1 MYENNILYGMWKW
14 DNNTYIYI
22 YFFFLKK
29 KSFALVILSPIP
41 SEEFGNYIFKT

>member
-1 MYENNILYGMWKW
+1 MKITFYMACGNETIIH
-14 DNNTYIYI
+14 IYI

-29 KSFALVILSPIP
+29 SFALVTLSPIP

>member
-1 MYENNILYGMWKW
+1 MKITFYMACGNETI
-14 DNNTYIYI
+14 IHI

-29 KSFALVILSPIP
+29 SFALVTLSPIP